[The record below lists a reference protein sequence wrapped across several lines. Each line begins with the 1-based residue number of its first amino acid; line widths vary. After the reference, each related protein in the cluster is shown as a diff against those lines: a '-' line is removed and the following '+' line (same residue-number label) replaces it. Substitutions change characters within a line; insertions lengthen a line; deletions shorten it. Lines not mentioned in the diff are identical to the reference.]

1 MKSEAGNPWTGISK
15 PAKDF
20 DYKLV
25 DNKHPLKLMWGV
37 NFKGDY
43 LFCYEAKEIYMPKE
57 DAFPKLR
64 GIDAKIIDHNG
75 NKVLILIL
83 NDSKEWEIFKFLCI
97 DLVMYTKILKN
108 TDDIASVILGK
119 LIRWQKFWKKERKNN
134 LSPAEIK
141 GLFGELFFLKNQC
154 ARNFGFE
161 KAIKCWVGPEGAPQ
175 DFAISD
181 VAVEVKCQSGSTKP
195 TVAISSPEQLH
206 PQLRE
211 GFLVVYTVAISTGDV
226 GGALSLNQMVR
237 SVKNELINE
246 STETRERFE
255 DLLDNV
261 GYLDLE
267 FYDKD
272 LFLVTSEK
280 SYKLGGDFPAIK
292 LGAIPPA
299 VDKVRYNLNLEACAG
314 FVAQPSWWK

>member
-1 MKSEAGNPWTGISK
+1 MNKPWDNIQK
-15 PAKDF
+15 PTKDF
-20 DYKLV
+20 NYILAES
-25 DNKHPLKLMWGV
+25 NHPLKLYWGLSCR
-37 NFKGDY
+37 GDY
-43 LFCYEAKEIYMPKE
+43 LFCYETLQSEMPPKE
-57 DAFPKLR
+57 TFPNLF
-64 GIDAKIIDHNG
+64 GIEIKFVNHEG
-75 NKVLILIL
+75 NRILIL
-83 NDSKEWEIFKFLCI
+83 LLKDSSERVIFKFLCTELI
-97 DLVMYTKILKN
+97 RVTR
-108 TDDIASVILGK
+108 TQSAGSEGASVILGK
-119 LIRWQKFWKKERKNN
+119 LIRWQKFWKKERENK

-154 ARNFGFE
+154 ARNFNWE

-181 VAVEVKCQSGSTKP
+181 VAFEVKCQSGSTKP
-195 TVAISSPEQLH
+195 TVAISSPEQLD
-206 PQLRE
+206 PQLPE

-226 GGALSLNQMVR
+226 GGSLSLNQMVR

-255 DLLDNV
+255 DLLDSV

-292 LGAIPPA
+292 LGSIPPA
-299 VDKVRYNLNLEACAG
+299 VDKVRYNLSLEACAD
-314 FVAQPSWWK
+314 FEAQPSWWK